1 MRLARVLSLVAVV
14 LFGTVGSAHA
24 QSEFLANLSGTNE
37 VPAVATGGFGSA
49 VLDVNVAGGTVGITF
64 ELTGVNLTDAFMG
77 HIHCG
82 AAGQNGPVIVWLAG
96 QPAGPPTSGY
106 NLNGI
111 WVRATVTEKSIIAS
125 PNCGSTIGDLLQA
138 MVAGNTYVNIHTRA
152 NPGGEIR
159 GQIQIVGPLVLP

>member
-1 MRLARVLSLVAVV
+1 MITSSAFVESQVRRAPMCNNCSGSSIQIFCVARTSSNICNRRVRVSFTLVGPRSDRKRNVSASSVVKGSSIRRRPMGLVRVLSRFAVV

-77 HIHCG
+77 HIH
-82 AAGQNGPVIVWLAG
+82 
-96 QPAGPPTSGY
+96 
-106 NLNGI
+106 
-111 WVRATVTEKSIIAS
+111 
-125 PNCGSTIGDLLQA
+125 
-138 MVAGNTYVNIHTRA
+138 
-152 NPGGEIR
+152 
-159 GQIQIVGPLVLP
+159 